1 MAEVSEIE
9 AGGEVRTVKDTTARQ
24 GVAANAAAIE
34 ELAASLNLETIQ
46 NALTVN
52 PALSGVS
59 ATDNVVLKFNKL
71 GLLDIFLYSNSN
83 PFTSGVL
90 LGTLIAEARPKI
102 NLQFSCTAAPRF
114 GAHIPAFVTITTNGS
129 VTLALQG
136 HSSNAG
142 EVSIRIT
149 PYPLA
154 D

>member
-24 GVAANAAAIE
+24 GVATNSAAIE
-34 ELAASLNLETIQ
+34 ALTTSLNLETIS

-52 PALSGVS
+52 SALSGISV
-59 ATDNVVLKFNKL
+59 TDNTVYKFNKL
-71 GLLDIFLYSNSN
+71 GLLDIFLYGNGN
-83 PFTSGVL
+83 PFTNGVL
-90 LGTLIAEARPKI
+90 LGTLKAEARPKVQ
-102 NLQFSCTAAPRF
+102 LQFNCTAAPRF
-114 GAHIPAFVTITTNGS
+114 GAHIPAFVTVATNGN
-129 VTLALQG
+129 VTLQLQG
-136 HSSNAG
+136 HSSSAG

>member
-9 AGGEVRTVKDTTARQ
+9 AGGEVRTVKDATARQ

-34 ELAASLNLETIQ
+34 ALATSLKLEIIK

-52 PALSGVS
+52 PALSGVNF
-59 ATDNVVLKFNKL
+59 TDNAVFKFNKL
-71 GLLDIFLYSNSN
+71 GIIDIFLYSNDN

-90 LGTLIAEARPKI
+90 LGTLKAETRPKSNI
-102 NLQFSCTAAPRF
+102 QFNCTAGQRF
-114 GAHIPAFVTITTNGS
+114 GVHIPAFVTIATNGN
-129 VTLALQG
+129 VTLTLQG
-136 HSSNAG
+136 HSSSAG
-142 EVSIRIT
+142 EVSIRMT